1 MSSSPFTPLRITAP
15 MQVQE
20 ESPELAQT
28 TGARRASW
36 VPGAG
41 ISSGETSPGATS
53 TSAAARRR
61 RRLRSRHSMTLM
73 GPIPPPSPTSSS
85 MSPQPS
91 AGLSPPSGSGGG
103 DGRMEAK
110 LAMSLAADDS
120 PTLPLLSPV
129 VAQHQATSAACY
141 GPGGSK
147 SLSGIAL
154 RAFLLGGALA
164 VSAVACVASLAVSST
179 PLWRL
184 PFFGGCLAAFH
195 FLEFWTTAR
204 YNHAAAS
211 VDSFLLTANWPA
223 YAVAHASAALE
234 CLVVGALF
242 PSRSWAP
249 LHTGPLLLLAGLALV
264 VVGQTVRSAAMAQA
278 GPSFNHIVQ
287 QARAPQHQLV
297 TTGIYATLRH
307 PSYFG
312 FFYWA
317 LGTQLVLGNIVC
329 FAAYAVVLWKFFS
342 SRIRREEAALVRMFG
357 DEYVAFRKAVGTK
370 IPFIP

>member
-1 MSSSPFTPLRITAP
+1 MA
-15 MQVQE
+15 
-20 ESPELAQT
+20 LA
-28 TGARRASW
+28 
-36 VPGAG
+36 
-41 ISSGETSPGATS
+41 
-53 TSAAARRR
+53 
-61 RRLRSRHSMTLM
+61 
-73 GPIPPPSPTSSS
+73 
-85 MSPQPS
+85 
-91 AGLSPPSGSGGG
+91 
-103 DGRMEAK
+103 
-110 LAMSLAADDS
+110 AADDYNH

-129 VAQHQATSAACY
+129 ASGSQTTSAAYY

-154 RAFLLGGALA
+154 RAFCLGGALA
-164 VSAVACVASLAVSST
+164 VSAVSCAAVLLLTSS

-184 PFFGGCLAAFH
+184 PFFGACLAAFH

-242 PSRSWAP
+242 PSRSWVLFLPRA
-249 LHTGPLLLLAGLALV
+249 LGPLLPLAGLLLV
-264 VVGQTVRSAAMAQA
+264 AAGQAVRSAAMAQA

-287 QARAPQHQLV
+287 HARAPQHQLV
-297 TTGIYATLRH
+297 TTGIYATFRH

-317 LGTQLVLGNIVC
+317 LGTQLVLGNVVC
-329 FAAYAVVLWKFFS
+329 FFVYAAVLWKFFS
-342 SRIRREEAALVRMFG
+342 SRIRGEEAALVRMFG